1 VMTTQPETIT
11 QSRVIICEG
20 KADQAFFSAFII
32 NRKITG
38 VQVIRNFGGLSDNN
52 IEKRLDEIEVQVL
65 TGAIKSILLVIDS
78 DSDANANFEKAV
90 KQIKKTGRY
99 GVPTEFK
106 KPKRKVGRPKIG
118 LLSIPDG
125 EIGCLE
131 TLLLQVMMKMPQ
143 YVKTSKCA
151 KDFYKCSGIKTTNI
165 SKESKMKMNALII
178 ASCKDSP
185 ECRVVEMWQD
195 KKGFREILKDN
206 GFNSLEVF
214 LRKFAKW

>member
-106 KPKRKVGRPKIG
+106 KPKRKVG
-118 LLSIPDG
+118 
-125 EIGCLE
+125 E